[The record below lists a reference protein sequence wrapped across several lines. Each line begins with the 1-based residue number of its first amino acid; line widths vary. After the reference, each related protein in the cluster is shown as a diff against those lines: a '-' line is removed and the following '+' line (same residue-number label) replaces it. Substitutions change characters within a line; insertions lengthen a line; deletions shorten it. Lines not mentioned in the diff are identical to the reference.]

1 MAYPGIP
8 DEALAALE
16 PPNPIDVGVL
26 RTALKPLADPPD
38 GPLGAVL
45 DYGKLLLAANT
56 VTNLTGA
63 RDWTTLIEAHLMDC
77 VIAAQ
82 YVPQDART
90 IADWGSGGGL
100 PGLVW
105 ACLFPEKRMLLCE
118 RRGKRAEFLE
128 DAAFRLELF
137 NVEVLSGQ
145 AEECLREEGL
155 REEGLVDVIV
165 ARAVEAPEKL
175 FKRLRR
181 NKVKFGALLLMA
193 GPRWQQDWD
202 ELPDNVRKSWAL
214 TAQHAYT
221 LPGDR
226 GKRYLVALKPA

>member
-8 DEALAALE
+8 DEALAALDE
-16 PPNPIDVGVL
+16 PNPIDVGDL
-26 RTALKPLADPPD
+26 RTALKPIADPPD
-38 GPLGAVL
+38 GTLGAVL
-45 DYGKLLLAANT
+45 EYGRLLLAANT

-63 RDWTTLIEAHLMDC
+63 KDWETLIGAHLIDC
-77 VIAAQ
+77 ITAAHF
-82 YVPQDART
+82 VPDDART

-105 ACLFPEKRMLLCE
+105 ACCFPEKRLLLCE
-118 RRGKRAEFLE
+118 RRGKRAEFLDE
-128 DAAFRLELF
+128 AAFRLELF

-145 AEECLREEGL
+145 AEECLREEGP
-155 REEGLVDVIV
+155 VDCIV
-165 ARAVEAPEKL
+165 ARAVEAPAKL
-175 FKRLRR
+175 LSRLRR

-202 ELPDNVRKSWAL
+202 NLAADVRKHWALSAQQAYELP
-214 TAQHAYT
+214 
-221 LPGDR
+221 GGR